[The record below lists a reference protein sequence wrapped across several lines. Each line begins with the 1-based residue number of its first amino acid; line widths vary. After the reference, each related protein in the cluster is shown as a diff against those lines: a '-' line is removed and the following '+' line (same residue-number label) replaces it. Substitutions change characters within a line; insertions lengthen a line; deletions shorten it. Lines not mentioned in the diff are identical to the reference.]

1 MFKIIKET
9 KFLWM
14 SLSMFFAVIFTFAIM
29 AFAMESCYDNPQTY
43 RLFGFFSLGV
53 SIGLVAMY
61 WVCILLYQRIT
72 DFIID
77 KGKYQ
82 LPEVRN
88 VMNKILGFF
97 YFLLVIAVGLYFYL
111 AREPIYYSIVELVM
125 TFSLFVGFITLGLIF
140 SKAKHQLPYKKEQL
154 INLIA
159 LILFLGSVF
168 VTRMLNIDILT
179 IKTPFFGI
187 FASILMNIVLYNEVI
202 KGRFFE

>member
-1 MFKIIKET
+1 M
-9 KFLWM
+9 
-14 SLSMFFAVIFTFAIM
+14 
-29 AFAMESCYDNPQTY
+29 
-43 RLFGFFSLGV
+43 
-53 SIGLVAMY
+53 
-61 WVCILLYQRIT
+61 
-72 DFIID
+72 
-77 KGKYQ
+77 
-82 LPEVRN
+82 
-88 VMNKILGFF
+88 
-97 YFLLVIAVGLYFYL
+97 AVGLYFYL
-111 AREPIYYSIVELVM
+111 AREPIYYSLVELVM
-125 TFSLFVGFITLGLIF
+125 IFSLFVGFITLGLIF

>member
-29 AFAMESCYDNPQTY
+29 AFTMESCYDNPQSY

-72 DFIID
+72 DFILD

-88 VMNKILGFF
+88 VMNKLLGFF

-111 AREPIYYSIVELVM
+111 AREPIYYSLVELVM
-125 TFSLFVGFITLGLIF
+125 IFSLFVGFITLGIIF
-140 SKAKHQLPYKKEQL
+140 SKAKHQIPYKKEQL

-159 LILFLGSVF
+159 LIFFLSSVF

-187 FASILMNIVLYNEVI
+187 FASIMMNIVLYKKVI
-202 KGRFFE
+202 EGRFFE

>member
-14 SLSMFFAVIFTFAIM
+14 SLSMFFAVVFTFAIM
-29 AFAMESCYDNPQTY
+29 AFAMESCYDNPQAY

-72 DFIID
+72 DFILD

-88 VMNKILGFF
+88 VMNKLLGFF

-111 AREPIYYSIVELVM
+111 AREPIYYSLVELVM

>member
-29 AFAMESCYDNPQTY
+29 AFTMESCYDNPQSY

-72 DFIID
+72 DFILD

-88 VMNKILGFF
+88 VMNKLLGFF

-111 AREPIYYSIVELVM
+111 AREPIYYSLVELVM
-125 TFSLFVGFITLGLIF
+125 IFSLFVGFITLGIIF

-159 LILFLGSVF
+159 LIFFLSSVF

-187 FASILMNIVLYNEVI
+187 FASIMMNIVLYKKVI
-202 KGRFFE
+202 EGRFFE

>member
-72 DFIID
+72 DFILE
-77 KGKYQ
+77 KGKYK

-88 VMNKILGFF
+88 VMNKLIGLF
-97 YFLLVIAVGLYFYL
+97 YFLLVIDVALYFYFVK
-111 AREPIYYSIVELVM
+111 EPLYYSLVELVM
-125 TFSLFVGFITLGLIF
+125 IFSLFVGFITLCLMF
-140 SKAKHQLPYKKEQL
+140 SKAKHQLPYRKEQM
-154 INLIA
+154 INSIA
-159 LILFLGSVF
+159 LILFLASIYF
-168 VTRMLNIDILT
+168 IRILNIDILM
-179 IKTPFFGI
+179 IRIPFFGI
-187 FASILMNIVLYNEVI
+187 FASILMTIVLYKRVYDG
-202 KGRFFE
+202 KFFE

>member
-29 AFAMESCYDNPQTY
+29 AFAMESCYDNPQAY
-43 RLFGFFSLGV
+43 RLFGFFSLGG

-61 WVCILLYQRIT
+61 WVCILLYQRII
-72 DFIID
+72 DFILD

-88 VMNKILGFF
+88 VMNKLLGFF

-111 AREPIYYSIVELVM
+111 AREPIYYSLVELVM
-125 TFSLFVGFITLGLIF
+125 IFSLFVGFITLGIIF

-159 LILFLGSVF
+159 LIFFLSSVF

-187 FASILMNIVLYNEVI
+187 FASIMMNIVLYKKVI
-202 KGRFFE
+202 EGRFFE

>member
-29 AFAMESCYDNPQTY
+29 AFAMESCYDNPQAY

-61 WVCILLYQRIT
+61 WVCILLYQRII
-72 DFIID
+72 DFILD

-88 VMNKILGFF
+88 VMNKLLGFF
-97 YFLLVIAVGLYFYL
+97 YFLLVIAVGLYFNL
-111 AREPIYYSIVELVM
+111 AREPIYYSLVELVM
-125 TFSLFVGFITLGLIF
+125 IFSLFVGFITLGIIF

-159 LILFLGSVF
+159 LIFFLSSVF

-187 FASILMNIVLYNEVI
+187 FASIMMNIVLYKKVI
-202 KGRFFE
+202 EGRFFE

>member
-14 SLSMFFAVIFTFAIM
+14 SLSMFFAVIFTFAII
-29 AFAMESCYDNPQTY
+29 AFTMESCYDNPKTY

-72 DFIID
+72 DFILD

-88 VMNKILGFF
+88 VMNKLLGFF

-111 AREPIYYSIVELVM
+111 AREPIYYSLVELVM
-125 TFSLFVGFITLGLIF
+125 IFSLFVGFITLGIIF
-140 SKAKHQLPYKKEQL
+140 SKAKHQIPYKKEQL

-159 LILFLGSVF
+159 LIFFLSSVF

-187 FASILMNIVLYNEVI
+187 FASIMMNIVLYKKVI
-202 KGRFFE
+202 EGRFFE

>member
-72 DFIID
+72 DFILD
-77 KGKYQ
+77 KGRYQ

-88 VMNKILGFF
+88 VMNKLLGFF

-111 AREPIYYSIVELVM
+111 AREPIYYSLVELVM
-125 TFSLFVGFITLGLIF
+125 IFSLFVGFITLGIIF
-140 SKAKHQLPYKKEQL
+140 SKAKHQLSYKKERL

-159 LILFLGSVF
+159 LIFFLSSVF

-187 FASILMNIVLYNEVI
+187 FASIMMNIVLYKKVI
-202 KGRFFE
+202 EGRFFE

>member
-29 AFAMESCYDNPQTY
+29 AFAMESCYDNPQAY

-72 DFIID
+72 DFILD

-88 VMNKILGFF
+88 VMNKLLEFF

-111 AREPIYYSIVELVM
+111 AREPIYYSLVELVM
-125 TFSLFVGFITLGLIF
+125 IFSLFVGFITLGIIF

-159 LILFLGSVF
+159 LIFFLSSVF

-187 FASILMNIVLYNEVI
+187 FASIMMNIVLYKKVI
-202 KGRFFE
+202 EGRFFE

>member
-29 AFAMESCYDNPQTY
+29 AFAMESSYDNPQAY
-43 RLFGFFSLGV
+43 RLFGFFLLGV

>member
-29 AFAMESCYDNPQTY
+29 AFVMESFCDNPQAY
-43 RLFGFFSLGV
+43 RFFGFFSLGI

-88 VMNKILGFF
+88 VMNKLLGFF

-125 TFSLFVGFITLGLIF
+125 TFSLFVGFITLGLMF

-168 VTRMLNIDILT
+168 VTRMLNIDMLT

>member
-61 WVCILLYQRIT
+61 WVCNLLYQGIT
-72 DFIID
+72 DFILD

-88 VMNKILGFF
+88 VMNKLLGFF

-111 AREPIYYSIVELVM
+111 AREPIYYSLVELVM
-125 TFSLFVGFITLGLIF
+125 IFSLFVGFITLGIIF
-140 SKAKHQLPYKKEQL
+140 SKAKHQIPYKKEQL

-159 LILFLGSVF
+159 LIFFLSSVF

-187 FASILMNIVLYNEVI
+187 FASIMMNIVLYKKVI
-202 KGRFFE
+202 EGRFFE

>member
-29 AFAMESCYDNPQTY
+29 AFAMESCYDNLQAY
-43 RLFGFFSLGV
+43 RFFGFFSLGV

-168 VTRMLNIDILT
+168 VTRILNIDILT

>member
-29 AFAMESCYDNPQTY
+29 AFTMESCYDNPQSY

-53 SIGLVAMY
+53 SIGLVARY

-72 DFIID
+72 DFILD

-88 VMNKILGFF
+88 LMNKLLEFF

-111 AREPIYYSIVELVM
+111 AREPIYYSLVELVM
-125 TFSLFVGFITLGLIF
+125 IFSLFVGFITLGIIF
-140 SKAKHQLPYKKEQL
+140 SKAKHQIPYKKEQL

-159 LILFLGSVF
+159 LIFFLSSVF

-187 FASILMNIVLYNEVI
+187 FASIMMNIVLYKKVI
-202 KGRFFE
+202 EGRFFE

>member
-29 AFAMESCYDNPQTY
+29 AFAMESCYDNPQAY

-72 DFIID
+72 DFILD

-88 VMNKILGFF
+88 VMNKLLGFF

-111 AREPIYYSIVELVM
+111 AREPIYYSLVELVM
-125 TFSLFVGFITLGLIF
+125 IFSLFVGFITLGLIF

-187 FASILMNIVLYNEVI
+187 FASIMMNIVLYKEVV

>member
-14 SLSMFFAVIFTFAIM
+14 SLSMFFAVFFTFAIM

-43 RLFGFFSLGV
+43 RLFGFFLLGV

-72 DFIID
+72 DFILD

-88 VMNKILGFF
+88 VMNKLLGFF

-111 AREPIYYSIVELVM
+111 AREPIYYSLVELVM
-125 TFSLFVGFITLGLIF
+125 IFSLFVGFITLGIIF

-159 LILFLGSVF
+159 LIFFLSSVF

-187 FASILMNIVLYNEVI
+187 FASIMMNIVLYKKVI
-202 KGRFFE
+202 EGRFFE

>member
-29 AFAMESCYDNPQTY
+29 AFAMESCYDNLQAY
-43 RLFGFFSLGV
+43 RFFGFFSLGV

-72 DFIID
+72 DFILD

-88 VMNKILGFF
+88 VMNKLLGFF

-111 AREPIYYSIVELVM
+111 AREPIYYSLVELVM
-125 TFSLFVGFITLGLIF
+125 IFSLFVGFITLGIIF

-159 LILFLGSVF
+159 LIFFLSSVF

>member
-29 AFAMESCYDNPQTY
+29 AFAMESCYDNLQAY
-43 RLFGFFSLGV
+43 RFFGFFSLGV
-53 SIGLVAMY
+53 SIGLVTMY

-97 YFLLVIAVGLYFYL
+97 YFLLVIAVGFYFYL

>member
-72 DFIID
+72 DFILD

-88 VMNKILGFF
+88 VMNKLLGFF

-111 AREPIYYSIVELVM
+111 AREPIYYSLVELVM
-125 TFSLFVGFITLGLIF
+125 IFSLFVGFITLGIIF

-159 LILFLGSVF
+159 LIFFLSSVF

-179 IKTPFFGI
+179 IKSPFFGI
-187 FASILMNIVLYNEVI
+187 FASIMMNIVLYKKVI
-202 KGRFFE
+202 EGRFFE

>member
-72 DFIID
+72 DFILD

-187 FASILMNIVLYNEVI
+187 FASIMMNIVLYKKVI
-202 KGRFFE
+202 EGRFFE

>member
-29 AFAMESCYDNPQTY
+29 VFAMESCYDNPQTY

-72 DFIID
+72 DFILD

-88 VMNKILGFF
+88 VMNKLLGFF

>member
-29 AFAMESCYDNPQTY
+29 AFTMESCYDNPQTY

-72 DFIID
+72 DFILD

-88 VMNKILGFF
+88 VMNKLLGFF

-111 AREPIYYSIVELVM
+111 AREPIYYSLVELVM
-125 TFSLFVGFITLGLIF
+125 IFSLFVGFITLGIIF

-159 LILFLGSVF
+159 LIFFLSSVF

-187 FASILMNIVLYNEVI
+187 FASIMMNIVLYKKVI
-202 KGRFFE
+202 EGRFFE

>member
-9 KFLWM
+9 KFLWI
-14 SLSMFFAVIFTFAIM
+14 SISMLFAVIFTFAIM
-29 AFAMESCYDNPQTY
+29 TFAMESCYDNPQAY

-72 DFIID
+72 DFILD

-88 VMNKILGFF
+88 VMNKLLGFF

-111 AREPIYYSIVELVM
+111 AREPIYYSLVELVM
-125 TFSLFVGFITLGLIF
+125 IFSLFVGFITLGIIF
-140 SKAKHQLPYKKEQL
+140 SKAKHQIPYKKEQL

-159 LILFLGSVF
+159 LIFFLSSVF

-187 FASILMNIVLYNEVI
+187 FASIMMNIVLYKKVI
-202 KGRFFE
+202 EGRFFE

>member
-61 WVCILLYQRIT
+61 WVCILLYQRII

-88 VMNKILGFF
+88 VMNKLLGFF

-111 AREPIYYSIVELVM
+111 AREPIYYSLVELVM
-125 TFSLFVGFITLGLIF
+125 IFSLFVGFITLGIIF

-159 LILFLGSVF
+159 LIFFLSSVF

-187 FASILMNIVLYNEVI
+187 FASIMMNIVLYKKVI
-202 KGRFFE
+202 EGRFFE

>member
-29 AFAMESCYDNPQTY
+29 AFTMESCYDNPQAY

-72 DFIID
+72 DFILD

-88 VMNKILGFF
+88 VMNKLLGFF
-97 YFLLVIAVGLYFYL
+97 YFLLVIAVGLYFYFVK
-111 AREPIYYSIVELVM
+111 EPLYYSLVELVM
-125 TFSLFVGFITLGLIF
+125 IFSLFVGFITLCLMF
-140 SKAKHQLPYKKEQL
+140 SKAKHQLPYRKEQM
-154 INLIA
+154 INSIA
-159 LILFLGSVF
+159 LILFLASIYF
-168 VTRMLNIDILT
+168 IRILNIDILT
-179 IKTPFFGI
+179 IRIPFFGI
-187 FASILMNIVLYNEVI
+187 FASILMNIVLYKKVI
-202 KGRFFE
+202 EGRFFE

>member
-72 DFIID
+72 DFILD

-82 LPEVRN
+82 LPEIRN
-88 VMNKILGFF
+88 VMNKLLGFF

-111 AREPIYYSIVELVM
+111 AREPIYYSLVELVM
-125 TFSLFVGFITLGLIF
+125 IFSLFVGFITLGIIF

-159 LILFLGSVF
+159 LIFFLSSVF

-187 FASILMNIVLYNEVI
+187 FASIMMNIVLYKKVI
-202 KGRFFE
+202 EGRFFE

>member
-9 KFLWM
+9 KFLWI
-14 SLSMFFAVIFTFAIM
+14 SISMLFAVIFTFAIM
-29 AFAMESCYDNPQTY
+29 TFAMESCYDNPQAY

-72 DFIID
+72 DFILD

-88 VMNKILGFF
+88 VMNKLLGFF

-111 AREPIYYSIVELVM
+111 AREPIYYSLVELVM
-125 TFSLFVGFITLGLIF
+125 IFSLFVGFITLGLIF

>member
-1 MFKIIKET
+1 M
-9 KFLWM
+9 
-14 SLSMFFAVIFTFAIM
+14 
-29 AFAMESCYDNPQTY
+29 
-43 RLFGFFSLGV
+43 FGFFSLGL

-72 DFIID
+72 DFILD

-88 VMNKILGFF
+88 VMNKLIGLF
-97 YFLLVIAVGLYFYL
+97 YFLLVIDVALYFYFVK
-111 AREPIYYSIVELVM
+111 EPLYYSLVELVM
-125 TFSLFVGFITLGLIF
+125 IFSLFVGFITLGIIF

-159 LILFLGSVF
+159 LIFFLSSVF

-187 FASILMNIVLYNEVI
+187 FASIMMNIVLYKKVI
-202 KGRFFE
+202 EGRFFE

>member
-9 KFLWM
+9 KFLWI
-14 SLSMFFAVIFTFAIM
+14 SISMLFAVIFTFAIM
-29 AFAMESCYDNPQTY
+29 VFAMESCYDNLQAY
-43 RLFGFFSLGV
+43 RFFGFFSLGV
-53 SIGLVAMY
+53 SIGLVAIY
-61 WVCILLYQRIT
+61 WANILLYQRIT
-72 DFIID
+72 DFILE

-88 VMNKILGFF
+88 VMNKLIGLF

-125 TFSLFVGFITLGLIF
+125 TFSLFVGFIILCLMF
-140 SKAKHQLPYKKEQL
+140 SKAKHELPYRKEQL

-159 LILFLGSVF
+159 LILFLASIYF
-168 VTRMLNIDILT
+168 IRILNIDILT

-187 FASILMNIVLYNEVI
+187 FASILMNIVLYKEVV

>member
-72 DFIID
+72 DFILD

-88 VMNKILGFF
+88 VMNKLLGFF

-111 AREPIYYSIVELVM
+111 AREPIYYSLVELVM
-125 TFSLFVGFITLGLIF
+125 IFSLFVGFITLGIIF

-159 LILFLGSVF
+159 LIFFLSSVF

-187 FASILMNIVLYNEVI
+187 FASIMMNIVLYKRVI
-202 KGRFFE
+202 EGRFFE

>member
-43 RLFGFFSLGV
+43 RLFGFFLLGV

-72 DFIID
+72 DFILD

-88 VMNKILGFF
+88 VMNKLLGFF

-111 AREPIYYSIVELVM
+111 AREPIYYSLVELVM
-125 TFSLFVGFITLGLIF
+125 IFSLFVGFITLGIIF

-159 LILFLGSVF
+159 LIFFLSSVF

-187 FASILMNIVLYNEVI
+187 FASIMMNIVLYKKVI
-202 KGRFFE
+202 EGRFFE

>member
-29 AFAMESCYDNPQTY
+29 AFAMESCYDNPQAY

-72 DFIID
+72 DFILD

-88 VMNKILGFF
+88 VMNKLLGFF

-111 AREPIYYSIVELVM
+111 AREPIYYSLVELVM
-125 TFSLFVGFITLGLIF
+125 IFSLFVGFITLGIIF

-159 LILFLGSVF
+159 LIFFLSSVF

-187 FASILMNIVLYNEVI
+187 FASIMMNIVLYKKVI
-202 KGRFFE
+202 EGRFFE

>member
-29 AFAMESCYDNPQTY
+29 AFAMESCYDNPQAY
-43 RLFGFFSLGV
+43 RFFGFFSLGI

-125 TFSLFVGFITLGLIF
+125 TFSLFVGFITLGIIF

-187 FASILMNIVLYNEVI
+187 FASIMMNIVLYKEVV

>member
-29 AFAMESCYDNPQTY
+29 AFAMESCYDNPQAY
-43 RLFGFFSLGV
+43 RLFGFFLLGV

-72 DFIID
+72 DFILE

-82 LPEVRN
+82 LSEVRN
-88 VMNKILGFF
+88 VMNKLLGFF
-97 YFLLVIAVGLYFYL
+97 YSLLVITVGLYFYL
-111 AREPIYYSIVELVM
+111 AREPIYYSLVELVM
-125 TFSLFVGFITLGLIF
+125 IFSLFVGFITLGLIF

>member
-29 AFAMESCYDNPQTY
+29 AFAMESCYDNPQAY
-43 RLFGFFSLGV
+43 RLFGFFLLGV

>member
-29 AFAMESCYDNPQTY
+29 AFAMESCYDNPQAY
-43 RLFGFFSLGV
+43 RFFGFFSLGV

-72 DFIID
+72 DFILE

-82 LPEVRN
+82 LSEVRN
-88 VMNKILGFF
+88 VMNKLLGFF
-97 YFLLVIAVGLYFYL
+97 YSLLVITVGLYFYL
-111 AREPIYYSIVELVM
+111 AREPIYYSLVELVM
-125 TFSLFVGFITLGLIF
+125 IFSLFVGFITLGIIF
-140 SKAKHQLPYKKEQL
+140 SKAKHQLSYKKEQL

-159 LILFLGSVF
+159 LILFLGSVYL
-168 VTRMLNIDILT
+168 TRMLNIDILT

-187 FASILMNIVLYNEVI
+187 FASILMNIVLYNKVI
-202 KGRFFE
+202 QGRFFE

>member
-29 AFAMESCYDNPQTY
+29 AFAMESCYDNPQAY

-61 WVCILLYQRIT
+61 WVCILLYQRII
-72 DFIID
+72 DFILD

-88 VMNKILGFF
+88 VMNKLLGFF
-97 YFLLVIAVGLYFYL
+97 YFLLFIAVGLYFYL
-111 AREPIYYSIVELVM
+111 AREPIYYSLVELVM
-125 TFSLFVGFITLGLIF
+125 IFSLFVGFITLGIIF

-154 INLIA
+154 INLID
-159 LILFLGSVF
+159 LIFFLSSVF

-187 FASILMNIVLYNEVI
+187 FASIMMNIVLYKKVI
-202 KGRFFE
+202 EGRFFE

>member
-29 AFAMESCYDNPQTY
+29 AFAMESCYDNPQSY

-72 DFIID
+72 DFILD

-88 VMNKILGFF
+88 VMNKLLGFF

-111 AREPIYYSIVELVM
+111 AREPIYYSLVELVM